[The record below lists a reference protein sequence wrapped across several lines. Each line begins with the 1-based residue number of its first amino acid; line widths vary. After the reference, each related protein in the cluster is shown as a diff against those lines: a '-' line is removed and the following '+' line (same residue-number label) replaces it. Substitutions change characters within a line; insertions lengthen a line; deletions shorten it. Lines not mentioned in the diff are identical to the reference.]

1 MNKKYLSHHGIKGQR
16 WGVRRY
22 QNEDGTL
29 TELGQ
34 KHYNTDGDYDSKYD
48 KNSSDKLTRDYKMK
62 DAAAAKAILNDTS
75 KVANDAANAVGNIGK
90 NKSKAIN
97 NKDYSK
103 IKDDELRARINR
115 LNMERTYGEL
125 TGDTKRVKSGSDW
138 TREILQTVGAVVG
151 IGGTIVGTIYTIKS
165 IQNGKVP
172 KAGGS

>member
-1 MNKKYLSHHGIKGQR
+1 MKKLVLK
-16 WGVRRY
+16 
-22 QNEDGTL
+22 
-29 TELGQ
+29 
-34 KHYNTDGDYDSKYD
+34 
-48 KNSSDKLTRDYKMK
+48 
-62 DAAAAKAILNDTS
+62 
-75 KVANDAANAVGNIGK
+75 NIGK